1 MAPPMELF
9 DDDSGSTREAIMQAT
24 YAALAKHGYADLT
37 IQRISD
43 EFDKSK
49 SLLYHHYESK
59 DALLVD
65 FLGFMLEQMEAD
77 IPIEA
82 QENAYEQLM
91 SAFDHVFDEL
101 FSEMDFLR
109 ALVEMRAQGA
119 SNETY
124 RRQFTTNEQFV
135 HGRLVDIIEDGID
148 EGTFR
153 DVDAGRTAEMLGTI
167 IDGAILRY
175 ATIDGTDLDVI
186 RAELDEYVRRQL
198 LAADAD
204 VDT

>member
-9 DDDSGSTREAIMQAT
+9 DDEPASTREAIMQAT

-49 SLLYHHYESK
+49 SLLYHHYDSK

-77 IPIEA
+77 VPIEVG
-82 QENAYEQLM
+82 ENAYEQLM
-91 SAFDHVFDEL
+91 SAFRHVFGEL
-101 FSEMDFLR
+101 FAEPDFLKAILELR
-109 ALVEMRAQGA
+109 VQAATD
-119 SNETY
+119 ETY
-124 RRQFTTNEQFV
+124 RRQFTANEQFIQS
-135 HGRLVDIIEDGID
+135 RLEEIIKGGIE

-153 DVDAGRTAEMLGTI
+153 DVDPEQAAEMLLTVIDGTI
-167 IDGAILRY
+167 LRQ
-175 ATIDGTDLDVI
+175 ATIDDVDVDLV
-186 RAELDEYVRRQL
+186 REELATYVRLRL
-198 LAADAD
+198 VADDAEID
-204 VDT
+204 A